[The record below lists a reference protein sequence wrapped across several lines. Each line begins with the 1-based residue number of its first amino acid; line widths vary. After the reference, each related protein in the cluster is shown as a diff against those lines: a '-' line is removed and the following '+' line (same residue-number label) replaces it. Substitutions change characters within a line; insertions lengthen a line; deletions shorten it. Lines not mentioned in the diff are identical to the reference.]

1 MAAVLA
7 AISGGGGGGGGLRKV
22 DRKAAAAAAAAAPV
36 PVPAAPGRPTPS
48 GPASHPPPRGPP
60 RTALEPGGRKWVIEN
75 YAAGSNGGAPIVL
88 SQATPAQAVSIT
100 SCSGVTI
107 DVPSKV
113 NAVCMDGCEGVGLR
127 LASVVSSV
135 ELVNGRK
142 LGVEVTG
149 TAPTVAVDGC
159 RGVTL
164 FLTPAAAAG
173 TDVTTA
179 QSSEVNIVLAA
190 GGDADPVELAVPE
203 QFVSRLVGGKL
214 VTTPV
219 AHSGA

>member
-1 MAAVLA
+1 M
-7 AISGGGGGGGGLRKV
+7 
-22 DRKAAAAAAAAAPV
+22 
-36 PVPAAPGRPTPS
+36 
-48 GPASHPPPRGPP
+48 
-60 RTALEPGGRKWVIEN
+60 ALEPGGRKWVIEN
-75 YAAGSNGGAPIVL
+75 YTAESANGQPIVL
-88 SQATPAQAVSIT
+88 SKATPSQAVSIT

-107 DVPSKV
+107 DVTSKV

-127 LASVVSSV
+127 LSSVVASV

-164 FLTPAAAAG
+164 FLTPSAAAA

-190 GGDADPVELAVPE
+190 SGEEDPVELAVPE
-203 QFVSRLVGGKL
+203 QFVSRVVGGKL
-214 VTTPV
+214 VTAPV